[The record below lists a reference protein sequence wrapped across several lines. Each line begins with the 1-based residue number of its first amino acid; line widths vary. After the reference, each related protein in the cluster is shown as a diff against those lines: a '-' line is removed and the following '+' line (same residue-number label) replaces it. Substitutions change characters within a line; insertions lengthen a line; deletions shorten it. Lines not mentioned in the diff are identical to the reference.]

1 MMPAIKTTRATF
13 IRRVRATDRLPSLGA
28 KSGENDANDK
38 EHR

>member
-13 IRRVRATDRLPSLGA
+13 IQARAPDRLPSLGA
-28 KSGENDANDK
+28 KPGENDANDE